1 MQTNRI
7 SLVQTTTTIISSKQW
22 NNNIEMQVCGKKS
35 SLCVN
40 QSCALFYNQQR
51 LADTSTQS
59 WRNFQQQQQ
68 PERTASPDGA
78 PKLQCLW
85 NAYELQMSWSV
96 SRIRCDG
103 VEECTWMLQR
113 DDSQICCWFIDET
126 QRERARVQ
134 EGKIVA
140 ESVAALKEGHSQS
153 GQGLAFGGDKVVVER
168 ACFVGSRA
176 RD

>member
-1 MQTNRI
+1 
-7 SLVQTTTTIISSKQW
+7 
-22 NNNIEMQVCGKKS
+22 MQVCGKKS

-51 LADTSTQS
+51 LAATSTQS

-78 PKLQCLW
+78 PKPQCLW
-85 NAYELQMSWSV
+85 NAYEMQMSWSV

-113 DDSQICCWFIDET
+113 DDSQICCWFFDEK
-126 QRERARVQ
+126 QREREREARLLQRVWPHLRR
-134 EGKIVA
+134 A
-140 ESVAALKEGHSQS
+140 THNR
-153 GQGLAFGGDKVVVER
+153 DKVWPLAVIKWSLKGHVSWAQER
-168 ACFVGSRA
+168 EISRM
-176 RD
+176 